1 MPMTDYEIIK
11 LEGGFATGKIENPEA
26 RPTPDFQRSENV
38 AGGIETEDYRL
49 TVTPATRLHD
59 DGPGRYKCTL
69 KIQLSRAQR
78 GKGSGGRVYIPDL
91 QVRFSIDG
99 TKIGNDEDFS
109 GGERQHELRGL
120 QIGVNRLQVELVGY
134 FSLITDL
141 SIVNNAKPIPI
152 RLTIEPGGLEEVSQ
166 NVCRSDIA
174 IRLMNTDLSKLALI
188 PDLKVILKVN
198 NVDVSGEQDLSSGQL
213 NYTLTNLV
221 PGYSRIT
228 AELVGRGLSASGLIQ
243 FARKALSLLPTK
255 TDSYATGTDSI
266 RTQVEPAKASY
277 PVTYTRDDSNWTRT
291 VNTDQYGMAICSG
304 IIITKPTFFTIVA
317 PTSTISEPERICVV
331 PPLVG
336 MPKWAKKF
344 FLLSAAAFVLVIAC
358 LVLYASF
365 GPEGAQIT
373 VITSA
378 PIDPEL
384 AREIQARNHYM
395 TPLPTQQTTSSTAIG
410 NRISL
415 NILWWMFG
423 ISFCFVFGSTVT
435 CLWKAIFAGI
445 RNWKN
450 RGQEDRMGRTPQ
462 QVSPPVTAGAT
473 ALQSSTSPVS
483 KGITEQAW
491 AIIREIIA
499 EAFVDASA
507 RGIRSFKMPK
517 MFGGAGMP

>member
-26 RPTPDFQRSENV
+26 RPTPDFERSTNV
-38 AGGIETEDYRL
+38 AGTIETEDYRL
-49 TVTPATRLHD
+49 TVTPATRLRED
-59 DGPGRYKCTL
+59 TPGQYKCMV
-69 KIQLSRAQR
+69 KIQLGRAQR

-91 QVRFSIDG
+91 KVRFSIDG

-120 QIGVNRLQVELVGY
+120 QVGRNRVEVEIVGY

-141 SIVNNAKPIPI
+141 NIVNNAKPIPI
-152 RLTIEPGGLEEVSQ
+152 RLTIEPGGLEEVSP

-213 NYTLTNLV
+213 NYTLTNLA

-228 AELVGRGLSASGLIQ
+228 AELVARGLSASGLIQ
-243 FARKALSLLPTK
+243 FARKAPSLLPTK

-266 RTQVEPAKASY
+266 RTQVEPAKAGY
-277 PVTYTRDDSNWTRT
+277 PVTYTRDDSSWTTT
-291 VNTDQYGMAICSG
+291 VNTDQYGMAICNG
-304 IIITKPTFFTIVA
+304 IVIKKATFFTIVA

-344 FLLSAAAFVLVIAC
+344 FLLSATAFVLVIAC
-358 LVLYASF
+358 LLLYAF
-365 GPEGAQIT
+365 IGPEGSQNT
-373 VITSA
+373 VITA

-395 TPLPTQQTTSSTAIG
+395 TPLPTQENTSGTSVVT
-410 NRISL
+410 NRIFL

-423 ISFCFVFGSTVT
+423 ISFCFVFGSTIT

-462 QVSPPVTAGAT
+462 QVSSPVTVGAT